1 MLVNATSEEGRRMAG
16 HSSDVQNRLCVKNDG
31 VREVSAKMDVL

>member
-1 MLVNATSEEGRRMAG
+1 MLMLQVRKVEGWLGTLVMCKI
-16 HSSDVQNRLCVKNDG
+16 DCVKDDG